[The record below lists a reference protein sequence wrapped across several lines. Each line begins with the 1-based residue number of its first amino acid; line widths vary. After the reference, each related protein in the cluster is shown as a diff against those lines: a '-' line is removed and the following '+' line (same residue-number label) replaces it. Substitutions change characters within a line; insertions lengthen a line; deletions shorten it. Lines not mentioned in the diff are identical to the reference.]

1 MFKKLPLSLVFALFV
16 CATYAQ
22 TIVSTSPQDQNV
34 VLEEFTGI
42 HCVYCPQGHTIAKA
56 IQDANPDRVSLINI
70 HQGGFSNPGPGE
82 PDFRTPYGN
91 AIVAQSYSGSGFG
104 YPSGTVNRHIFP
116 GRSMATG
123 GGTAMGRNFWTISSN
138 ETRAK
143 PSSVNVAVEAE
154 IDAVTNVL
162 TVHVEAY
169 YTSNSPEATNK
180 LNVALLQN
188 NTKGPQTGGNLCD
201 QYVHMHRLV
210 EMITGQWG
218 EEITTTTSGTF
229 VDRTYTY
236 PIPANYNNVP
246 VELADLEVVA
256 YMAETQQEISSGNRA
271 YPTFTNIANVNDA
284 NVRYLVNIEDPC
296 ANYLAPQ
303 VNIQNTGQNP
313 ITSLAI
319 EYSINGG
326 TPTTYNWSGNLTSMH
341 QETVDLPGIRFDI
354 QANNTITVTVAND
367 DDNSNNT
374 AIGSFDKAYDATTT
388 VNMVLQT
395 DQYGSECRW
404 NVTDYDGNII
414 YSGGPYGN
422 NQTINETFTL
432 PSNCYTFN
440 IIDTYGDGG
449 GPITLTDTDPANT
462 VIFQTNGVY
471 GCGDSAKFST
481 DGFVLGVE
489 QAQLEDVVLYPNPAS
504 TIINLRNAENA
515 NIQVFDILGKLI
527 LSQNNISV
535 DAQINVSQFQSGT
548 YFMKISKDNLVT
560 TKRFLIS
567 Q

>member
-1 MFKKLPLSLVFALFV
+1 MFKKLLFTLIVVLFASV
-16 CATYAQ
+16 SYAQ

-42 HCVYCPQGHTIAKA
+42 HCVFCPQGHAIAKA

-70 HQGGFSNPGPGE
+70 HQGSFSNPGPGE

-104 YPSGTVNRHIFP
+104 YPSGTVNRHVFP
-116 GRSMATG
+116 GRSMASG
-123 GGTAMGRNFWTISSN
+123 GGTAMGRNFWTISAN
-138 ETRAK
+138 ETLAK
-143 PSSVNVAVEAE
+143 PSPVNVAVEAE
-154 IDAVTNVL
+154 IDVVTNVL

-169 YTSNSPEATNK
+169 YTSNSPEATNM

-188 NTKGPQTGGNLCD
+188 NTKGPQIGGNSCD

-218 EEITTTTSGTF
+218 EEITTTTAGTF
-229 VDRTYTY
+229 VDKTYTY
-236 PIPANYNNVP
+236 PIPADYNGVP
-246 VELADLEVVA
+246 VELADLEIVA
-256 YMAETQQEISSGNRA
+256 FMAETHQEIASGNRA
-271 YPTFTNIANVNDA
+271 YPTFTNFANANDA
-284 NVRYLVNIEDPC
+284 NVRYIADFEDPC

-326 TPTTYNWSGNLTSMH
+326 APATYTWNGNLTSMH
-341 QETVDLPGIRFDI
+341 YQTVDLPGIRFDI
-354 QANNTITVTVAND
+354 QANNTLTITVAND

-374 AIGSFDKAYDATTT
+374 ATATFDKAYDATTT
-388 VNMVLQT
+388 VNMELHT

-414 YSGGPYGN
+414 YSGGPYGA

-449 GPITLTDTDPANT
+449 GPVTLTDTDPSNT
-462 VIFQTNGVY
+462 VFYQTNGVF
-471 GCGDSAKFST
+471 GCGDSVKFST
-481 DGFVLGVE
+481 DGFVLGVA
-489 QAQLEDVVLYPNPAS
+489 QTQLEDVVLYPNPAS
-504 TIINLRNAENA
+504 TTINLSNAENA

-527 LSQNNISV
+527 LSQENIPM
-535 DAQINVSQFQSGT
+535 DAQINVSQLQAGT

-567 Q
+567 R